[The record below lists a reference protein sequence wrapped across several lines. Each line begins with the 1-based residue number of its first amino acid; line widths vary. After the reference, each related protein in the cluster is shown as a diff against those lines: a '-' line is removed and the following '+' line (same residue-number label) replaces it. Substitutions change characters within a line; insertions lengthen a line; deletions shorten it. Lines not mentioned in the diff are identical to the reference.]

1 MGVTQSQ
8 DRAKQ
13 LERKKRENQ
22 NKNNLNIIRS
32 KTP

>member
-22 NKNNLNIIRS
+22 NKNNPKHYS
-32 KTP
+32 